1 MKHGEQASGPNEA
14 IESGSAGRRPAVLG
28 DPPNTSFCHFL
39 ARQAARWRF
48 VPRCFRWVAENSP
61 RVAHATDLTASFCLE
76 ELHPSP
82 DLRCTS
88 QLTRHLQTAGMVL
101 LASVLI
107 GYAVT
112 PSDQGNPYDAIVGRN
127 VFSLKPPPP
136 PPNPED
142 LIKKDP
148 PPKIRLQGL
157 TTILGRRQVLFK
169 SQTPAK
175 PGQPAKDESYVLSE
189 GERQGEI
196 EVVAIDENAGTVKF
210 NNHGTPETLNMKD
223 DADKPVLGAAP
234 PPVTAPPGGVP
245 RPVPGVPQ
253 PAGAVNPVRPAP
265 GSVTT
270 FGGSPGSI
278 PQRQIRGTSVTAGGL
293 PAGLSSPA
301 RTTQQSGQQSLTPEQ
316 QVVIME
322 VQREHNR
329 GNPNFPPLPPTPYA
343 PTPPP
348 LPQ

>member
-1 MKHGEQASGPNEA
+1 MKV
-14 IESGSAGRRPAVLG
+14 IESSPEQMRRPATIIR
-28 DPPNTSFCHFL
+28 TSS
-39 ARQAARWRF
+39 A
-48 VPRCFRWVAENSP
+48 VAS
-61 RVAHATDLTASFCLE
+61 ALTTAIVIASIYCSF
-76 ELHPSP
+76 
-82 DLRCTS
+82 
-88 QLTRHLQTAGMVL
+88 
-101 LASVLI
+101 
-107 GYAVT
+107 AVT
-112 PSDQGNPYDAIVGRN
+112 PNDAGNPYETIVGRN

-175 PGQPAKDESYVLSE
+175 PGQPAKDESFVLSE

-210 NNHGTPETLNMKD
+210 NNHGTVETLNMKD

-234 PPVTAPPGGVP
+234 PPVTPPPGVVPRPAASVP
-245 RPVPGVPQ
+245 RPV
-253 PAGAVNPVRPAP
+253 AAVNPVVPAP

-270 FGGSPGSI
+270 FGGSSGTI
-278 PQRQIRGTSVTAGGL
+278 PQRQIRGTLGVTGGL
-293 PAGLSSPA
+293 PTGLSNPS
-301 RTTQQSGQQSLTPEQ
+301 RTPHISEQQSLTPEQ
-316 QVVIME
+316 QIAIME
-322 VQREHNR
+322 VQRELNKS
-329 GNPNFPPLPPTPYA
+329 NPNFPPLPPTPYA

>member
-1 MKHGEQASGPNEA
+1 MIGLNHLLRRNQIFAMVFLKLKKYISTMSV
-14 IESGSAGRRPAVLG
+14 IESSPEQSRRTSKMNHPARIV
-28 DPPNTSFCHFL
+28 SRRL
-39 ARQAARWRF
+39 A
-48 VPRCFRWVAENSP
+48 
-61 RVAHATDLTASFCLE
+61 TAII
-76 ELHPSP
+76 
-82 DLRCTS
+82 
-88 QLTRHLQTAGMVL
+88 
-101 LASVLI
+101 LASTFRAF
-107 GYAVT
+107 AVT
-112 PSDQGNPYDAIVGRN
+112 PNDAGNPYDAIVGRN

-196 EVVAIDENAGTVKF
+196 EVLAIDENAGTIKF
-210 NNHGTPETLNMKD
+210 KNHGIEETLNMKD

-253 PAGAVNPVRPAP
+253 PAGAVNPVMPAP

-270 FGGSPGSI
+270 IGGSPSSI
-278 PQRQIRGTSVTAGGL
+278 PQRQIRGAGGAAGGL
-293 PAGLSSPA
+293 PAGFQNPVRQA
-301 RTTQQSGQQSLTPEQ
+301 QDATQQPLTPEQ
-316 QVVIME
+316 QVLIME
-322 VQREHNR
+322 VQREHNK
-329 GNPNFPPLPPTPYA
+329 GNPSFPPLPPTPLS

>member
-1 MKHGEQASGPNEA
+1 MKV
-14 IESGSAGRRPAVLG
+14 IESLPDQSRRTAWINYPARMTPSAI
-28 DPPNTSFCHFL
+28 
-39 ARQAARWRF
+39 
-48 VPRCFRWVAENSP
+48 
-61 RVAHATDLTASFCLE
+61 LTAIILVSTSGSF
-76 ELHPSP
+76 
-82 DLRCTS
+82 
-88 QLTRHLQTAGMVL
+88 
-101 LASVLI
+101 
-107 GYAVT
+107 AVT
-112 PSDQGNPYDAIVGRN
+112 PDDGGNPYEAIVGRN

-196 EVVAIDENAGTVKF
+196 EVVAIDENAGTIRFK
-210 NNHGTPETLNMKD
+210 NHGIEETLNMKD

-234 PPVTAPPGGVP
+234 PPVTAPPGVAP

-253 PAGAVNPVRPAP
+253 PAGAGNPVVSVP
-265 GSVTT
+265 GGVTT

-278 PQRQIRGTSVTAGGL
+278 PQRQIRGTTATAGSVPTGFNR
-293 PAGLSSPA
+293 PVQ
-301 RTTQQSGQQSLTPEQ
+301 TTQQAQQPQLTPEQ
-316 QVVIME
+316 QIVLME
-322 VQREHNR
+322 LQREQNKN
-329 GNPNFPPLPPTPYA
+329 NPSFPPLPPTPLA
-343 PTPPP
+343 PPP
-348 LPQ
+348 IPQ